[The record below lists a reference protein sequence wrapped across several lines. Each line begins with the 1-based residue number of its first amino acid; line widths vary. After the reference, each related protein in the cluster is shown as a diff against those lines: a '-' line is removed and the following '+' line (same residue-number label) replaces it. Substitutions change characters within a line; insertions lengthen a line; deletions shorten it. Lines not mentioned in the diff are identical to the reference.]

1 MDLGQGKKVPE
12 KVGKKRVIYCEDSD
26 DERYRGPIIGEGSR
40 NMQKIRKMIQK
51 HFLSGFPWSITTK
64 KEINFD
70 FVIIQRL
77 ANWKRGLEN
86 SLGDRTLGQA
96 Y

>member
-1 MDLGQGKKVPE
+1 
-12 KVGKKRVIYCEDSD
+12 
-26 DERYRGPIIGEGSR
+26 
-40 NMQKIRKMIQK
+40 MIQK